1 MDDSEDGRRSA
12 SAEIWRQRRRCRA
25 RLVTA
30 RTILV
35 ADDEADV
42 RSLILALLEDEGYRV
57 VVAANGRAAIEVVER
72 RRPDLILMDI
82 MMPTMDGRE
91 ATRRLRARPESA
103 SIPIVLMSAV
113 TNESPQPG
121 VQAFVAKPFDLDDL
135 LATIDRLLDES
146 PAAGC

>member
-1 MDDSEDGRRSA
+1 MHR
-12 SAEIWRQRRRCRA
+12 WRVRRA
-25 RLVTA
+25 RRHGWRRAVPVKA
-30 RTILV
+30 PTILV

-72 RRPDLILMDI
+72 RRPDLILMDV
-82 MMPTMDGRE
+82 MMPMMDGRE
-91 ATRRLRARPESA
+91 AARRLRQRPESA

-113 TNESPQPG
+113 ANDGLQPE

-135 LATIDRLLDES
+135 LATIDRLLDGS
-146 PAAGC
+146 DPAAG